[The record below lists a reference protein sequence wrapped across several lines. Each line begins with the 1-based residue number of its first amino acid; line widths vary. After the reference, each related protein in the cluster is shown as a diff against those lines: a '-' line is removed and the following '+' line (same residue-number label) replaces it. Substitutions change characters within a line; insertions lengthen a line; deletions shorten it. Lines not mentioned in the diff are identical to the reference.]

1 MERRACT
8 ATLQRCGWWRIR
20 CLLPPAIMFRNVS
33 CLPSLALAQPHSA
46 ILMSLCSCY
55 CAEIIIFH
63 DTVTAGRAGYFLI
76 AYEHVRSQD
85 RSQTFTVKRN
95 ILVRVN
101 SNFSNLWRSPYLR
114 NRHLQYS
121 VPNQLPPLSAAATE
135 TNHDGSQPARARS
148 CCSRTAIACCGR
160 HIGPKTSLQN

>member
-1 MERRACT
+1 MWLVENTLPVAACHYVQKCKLLT
-8 ATLQRCGWWRIR
+8 FTGTCSTTFGHPNVIVFMLLCG
-20 CLLPPAIMFRNVS
+20 N
-33 CLPSLALAQPHSA
+33 HH
-46 ILMSLCSCY
+46 
-55 CAEIIIFH
+55 FH